1 MNKPVSFFL
10 FTLALGFAEHA
21 QSDDQPRMEL
31 VSKRPRGGSIREVFL
46 KVQGE
51 LRKIKLPEPGA
62 HRPSFSVAQTNWG
75 DVQILALTLDARG
88 RIPSIAYYGITKT
101 SICFLGNHAP
111 LMLDTQT
118 RLLVEVLYDS
128 ASKQIINRYTYQ
140 ECEIR
145 LHDQLIDQAIDTQSA
160 DNIRRSVT
168 RVTTDAA
175 QQPTCEYEI
184 RQGKPV
190 GEDACFGF

>member
-1 MNKPVSFFL
+1 MKRMTFSIFLAFFVPCATVATDIEKKKIAL
-10 FTLALGFAEHA
+10 VKAVPASGRVKKANIKIGAILREITL
-21 QSDDQPRMEL
+21 P
-31 VSKRPRGGSIREVFL
+31 P
-46 KVQGE
+46 
-51 LRKIKLPEPGA
+51 PGA

-140 ECEIR
+140 ECQIR